1 MSLTPRRLERITPIL
16 ETYRGKLRASGAFRP
31 ESLEAEIKATLDVG
45 YQEVKHLL
53 IDLLKKPRYQTV
65 AAYYLQHFAAQTS
78 RAKPSSHWEI
88 CTASATTN
96 TPTGRKPRTPG
107 GPRRWIS
114 SGLRL
119 TDGNY
124 RLRRWRRYFAAGFF
138 ADRDPFRRE
147 LRDDCVARSAQEA
160 HATG

>member
-65 AAYYLQHFAAQTS
+65 AAYYLQHFAAPNQPS
-78 RAKPSSHWEI
+78 EAKLALGDLYGVGYYEH
-88 CTASATTN
+88 
-96 TPTGRKPRTPG
+96 
-107 GPRRWIS
+107 
-114 SGLRL
+114 
-119 TDGNY
+119 
-124 RLRRWRRYFAAGFF
+124 
-138 ADRDPFRRE
+138 ADRPQAQDAWWTTAMDQ
-147 LRDDCVARSAQEA
+147 LRSEVD
-160 HATG
+160 